1 MHNELRRQCRI
12 AAGRQPEPTVAIIDS
27 QSMKSS

>member
-1 MHNELRRQCRI
+1 MSCAASRI
-12 AAGRQPEPTVAIIDS
+12 ASGRQPEPTVAIIDS